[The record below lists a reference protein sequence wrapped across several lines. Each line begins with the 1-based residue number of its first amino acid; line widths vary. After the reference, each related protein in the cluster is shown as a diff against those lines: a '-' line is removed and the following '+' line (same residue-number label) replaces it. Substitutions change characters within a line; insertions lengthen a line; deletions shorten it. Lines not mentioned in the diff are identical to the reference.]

1 MSFQSKTMI
10 KLFQT
15 LGAVDYLEV
24 SKAFDI
30 IILRDIPKMDLQ
42 RKTEARRF
50 TYLIDTLY
58 DAKV

>member
-30 IILRDIPKMDLQ
+30 IILRDIPKMELTKKN
-42 RKTEARRF
+42 RSS
-50 TYLIDTLY
+50 
-58 DAKV
+58 